1 MKINFKKKEIPSRE
15 QLINRSFAPK
25 KDLIDIMFLFPPTS
39 IGKDYSHR
47 YGKKDLGDLK
57 GDLIPLGI
65 ASLAA
70 YLRDYGYGIGALDCI
85 ALELTHEDIVEIIRK
100 KKPRSI
106 GISATTYALPA
117 STTLADRL
125 RKEFPNLLIILGG
138 AHANVAGIDA
148 AKNISSIDIVSYHPE
163 GETVILD
170 ILEKF
175 TDHNFNRESLLHDLN
190 IMKNIKGI
198 IFKNKGEI
206 IKNLPGEI
214 IKNLDFLPL
223 PARDLFPIERYVPLP
238 NQYKKL
244 PMTNMVV
251 IRGCPYVCTF
261 CDQAATTARR
271 RSPEKV
277 IEEIKDVVKKYGIKE
292 ISFWDDTMSYHKKWM
307 KEFCNLL
314 VEAKLDIIWSCY
326 AAVNTVNQE
335 ILHLMKKA
343 GCWNIFYGYETGVP
357 ELTENIKTN
366 RKNKSMEYMMKVARW
381 TKNAGIEVRGSFMIA
396 LPGENPELAEQTIQ
410 DAIKL
415 DPEYAQFSI
424 ATPYP
429 GTALYD
435 DIKKGKWGKLTTE
448 DFSEFQGWNV
458 VFLPKGYKNKEEVM
472 KINRKAFK
480 AFYLRPRYIIKAIL
494 NIRSFE
500 DIKRYFKGFKALV
513 KGFV

>member
-1 MKINFKKKEIPSRE
+1 MFYKRKKEPSRDH
-15 QLINRSFAPK
+15 LIHRAFAAK
-25 KDLIDIMFLFPPTS
+25 NEIIDMMLLYPSTTT
-39 IGKDYSHR
+39 GKDYSHR
-47 YGKKDLGDLK
+47 YGKKDLGNIK
-57 GDLIPLGI
+57 GELLPLGI
-65 ASLAA
+65 ASLAG
-70 YLRDYGYGIGALDCI
+70 YLRKRGFGVAALDCI
-85 ALELTHEDIVEIIRK
+85 VLELTHEDIVEIISKRN
-100 KKPRSI
+100 PRSI
-106 GISATTYALPA
+106 GISATTYALPS
-117 STTLADRL
+117 STALAERL

-277 IEEIKDVVKKYGIKE
+277 IEEIKDVVEKYGVKE
-292 ISFWDDTMSYHKKWM
+292 ISFWDDTMSYNKKWM
-307 KEFCNLL
+307 RELCEGLI
-314 VEAKLDIIWSCY
+314 ESQLDVIWSCY

-335 ILHLMKKA
+335 ILNLMKRA
-343 GCWNIFYGYETGVP
+343 GCWNIFFW
-357 ELTENIKTN
+357 I
-366 RKNKSMEYMMKVARW
+366 
-381 TKNAGIEVRGSFMIA
+381 
-396 LPGENPELAEQTIQ
+396 
-410 DAIKL
+410 
-415 DPEYAQFSI
+415 
-424 ATPYP
+424 
-429 GTALYD
+429 
-435 DIKKGKWGKLTTE
+435 
-448 DFSEFQGWNV
+448 
-458 VFLPKGYKNKEEVM
+458 
-472 KINRKAFK
+472 
-480 AFYLRPRYIIKAIL
+480 
-494 NIRSFE
+494 
-500 DIKRYFKGFKALV
+500 
-513 KGFV
+513 

>member
-1 MKINFKKKEIPSRE
+1 
-15 QLINRSFAPK
+15 
-25 KDLIDIMFLFPPTS
+25 
-39 IGKDYSHR
+39 
-47 YGKKDLGDLK
+47 
-57 GDLIPLGI
+57 
-65 ASLAA
+65 
-70 YLRDYGYGIGALDCI
+70 
-85 ALELTHEDIVEIIRK
+85 
-100 KKPRSI
+100 
-106 GISATTYALPA
+106 
-117 STTLADRL
+117 
-125 RKEFPNLLIILGG
+125 
-138 AHANVAGIDA
+138 
-148 AKNISSIDIVSYHPE
+148 
-163 GETVILD
+163 
-170 ILEKF
+170 
-175 TDHNFNRESLLHDLN
+175 
-190 IMKNIKGI
+190 
-198 IFKNKGEI
+198 
-206 IKNLPGEI
+206 
-214 IKNLDFLPL
+214 
-223 PARDLFPIERYVPLP
+223 
-238 NQYKKL
+238 
-244 PMTNMVV
+244 
-251 IRGCPYVCTF
+251 
-261 CDQAATTARR
+261 
-271 RSPEKV
+271 
-277 IEEIKDVVKKYGIKE
+277 
-292 ISFWDDTMSYHKKWM
+292 
-307 KEFCNLL
+307 
-314 VEAKLDIIWSCY
+314 
-326 AAVNTVNQE
+326 
-335 ILHLMKKA
+335 MKKA

-357 ELTENIKTN
+357 KLAENIKTN